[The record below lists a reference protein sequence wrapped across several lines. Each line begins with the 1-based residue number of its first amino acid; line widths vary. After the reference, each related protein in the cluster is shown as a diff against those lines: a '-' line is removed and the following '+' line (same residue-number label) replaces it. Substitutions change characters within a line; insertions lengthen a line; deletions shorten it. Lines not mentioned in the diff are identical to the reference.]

1 MTLADVEATL
11 PNGFHDAEI
20 MELVWNYQTN
30 SASDKLSFSGRNM
43 DKGVRDRVIL
53 KKTPL
58 N

>member
-43 DKGVRDRVIL
+43 DKGIRDRVIL